1 MARPAPT
8 SLAMARYASSRTDSL
23 SLSRTARD
31 RPVVGIAVTGWAAA
45 RLSACCSR
53 RSILKSSSRMDSSL
67 SHGAACDPRPK
78 VRRITDFIFRPGR
91 YLLAAVNYREIMRRR
106 FILGSTQPQ
115 VILAR
120 IQENIEALRQSSL
133 PYQISFSTGIVLT
146 LRAAFHEIG
155 FPSSLVRD
163 SRITSQTVPP
173 MPASFA
179 SIGAHRGLI

>member
-1 MARPAPT
+1 
-8 SLAMARYASSRTDSL
+8 MARYASSRTDSL
-23 SLSRTARD
+23 SLSRAASD
-31 RPVVGIAVTGWAAA
+31 RPVVGLAVTGWAAA

-133 PYQISFSTGIVLT
+133 PYQISFSTGIVQCDPSSDLT
-146 LRAAFHEIG
+146 LSDYLALADNRC
-155 FPSSLVRD
+155 
-163 SRITSQTVPP
+163 TSK
-173 MPASFA
+173 
-179 SIGAHRGLI
+179 RKDDKK